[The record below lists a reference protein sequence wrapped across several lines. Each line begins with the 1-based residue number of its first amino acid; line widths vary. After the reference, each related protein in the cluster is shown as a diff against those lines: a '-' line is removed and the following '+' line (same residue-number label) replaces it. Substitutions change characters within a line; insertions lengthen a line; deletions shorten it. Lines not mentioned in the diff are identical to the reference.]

1 MVEAAPCRLALELQH
16 RRPAVPIATRVLVDV
31 DVVEERRRA
40 AVDITLREPQRAD
53 GPPVGLDHVDP
64 VAVGLETLR
73 QHRREVSHGLG
84 GRVLTLHPSELDHLV
99 DVAPL
104 ALLRPG
110 GVLVRSHRP
119 QRHAHPATRWN
130 RMWSR
135 HSPAILRYPR
145 ARPIRSNPFFSS
157 TRCDATLSTS
167 VPASSRCMP
176 SGPKACSAAR
186 PTARVA
192 TPQPLAAWATK

>member
-1 MVEAAPCRLALELQH
+1 MVQAASYRLTLELHH
-16 RRPAVPIATRVLVDV
+16 RRPAVAVAARVLVNV
-31 DVVEERRRA
+31 DVIEERRRA
-40 AVDITLREPQRAD
+40 AVHVALREPERAN
-53 GPPVGLDHVDP
+53 GPAVGLDHIHP
-64 VAVGLETLR
+64 VALGLETLR
-73 QHRREVSHGLG
+73 QHRREVAHGLG
-84 GRVLTLHPSELDHLV
+84 GRVLRLHPAELDHLV

-130 RMWSR
+130 KMWSR